1 MLLTKNGIA
10 LSDDLVADKYYC
22 KELQTGSKDYA
33 LNENTYE
40 FEIKTN
46 GEIIEKTIENEP
58 VDIDVDVDKEGTVE
72 IKPGEMVDY
81 KFSNVANTSNIYLD
95 NFKWYDF
102 IPTDYVRLQKMTTGT
117 WNQTLTYSVYYKTN
131 KAENYILLRENL
143 STQENYDLDF
153 TALPLAEDEYIIET
167 CFNFGKVD
175 TGFRESINPTMHCK
189 SFDTLKDNQTFTNYT
204 KTVGIYDDLTAEA
217 NSKWTTFVHTIEE
230 KHEPKLPRTGK

>member
-1 MLLTKNGIA
+1 MKIGIA

-58 VDIDVDVDKEGTVE
+58 VNIEVDVDKEGTVE
-72 IKPGEMVDY
+72 IRPGEIVDY
-81 KFSNVANTSNIYLD
+81 KFSNVANNSNIYLD

-117 WNQTLTYSVYYKTN
+117 WNQDLTYSVFYKTN
-131 KAENYILLRENL
+131 KSNDYILFKENL
-143 STQENYDLDF
+143 STQENYNLDF
-153 TALPLAEDEYIIET
+153 TTLQLAEDEYITET
-167 CFNFGKVD
+167 YFYFGKVD
-175 TGFRESINPTMHCK
+175 AGFRENISPTMQCK
-189 SFDTLKDNQTFTNYT
+189 SFDTLQDNTTFTNYT

-217 NSKWTTFVHTIEE
+217 NSKWTTIVHTPKEIY
-230 KHEPKLPRTGK
+230 EPKLPRTGK